1 MLNDVTEIPPHPF
14 TIAGLEARR
23 DHGFSPV
30 WNAILHYPIVENPA
44 NARLW
49 SLHGGVRWFGGF
61 NVLYN
66 RPCYDEIT
74 QKISSP
80 VTRALV
86 LGTPGIGKTLYL
98 QAFLVHLVRRA
109 KEEGRD
115 PPTIHYVHAK
125 SKDSIQTLSFLPD
138 GSVVDVSMVPGG
150 PNPDYVLS
158 DSVDL
163 SYAYGTI
170 LNLEVAADEV
180 DVVESNHRSFQ
191 KRVMEAGMAGR
202 QLVMPVFS
210 FEELQSIQPADMDSL
225 VAKFRYDVFGGSA
238 RNFIAVRKR
247 SCTVLP
253 VVDKTLTSMF
263 PDVKKKNREAWN
275 SVARQVS
282 EELMKSAIDDKRA
295 TTNSMMRHV
304 PTGGSE
310 MWASTFMECLAAAI
324 RDDRAPVRRK

>member
-1 MLNDVTEIPPHPF
+1 M
-14 TIAGLEARR
+14 
-23 DHGFSPV
+23 
-30 WNAILHYPIVENPA
+30 HYPIVENPA
-44 NARLW
+44 NSRLW

-115 PPTIHYVHAK
+115 PPTIHYVHK
-125 SKDSIQTLSFLPD
+125 KNKDSIQTLSFLPD
-138 GSVVDVSMVPGG
+138 GSVVDVSIVPGG

-163 SYAYGTI
+163 SYAYGNV

-180 DVVESNHRSFQ
+180 DMIESNHRSFQ
-191 KRVMEAGMAGR
+191 KRVMEAGNAGR

-210 FEELQSIQPADMDSL
+210 FEELQSIQPADMDD
-225 VAKFRYDVFGGSA
+225 VYAQFRYDVFGGSA
-238 RNFIAVRKR
+238 RNFLAMQPPING
-247 SCTVLP
+247 VLP
-253 VVDKTLTSMF
+253 VVGKTLTSMF
-263 PDVKKKNREAWN
+263 PDVKKKN
-275 SVARQVS
+275 
-282 EELMKSAIDDKRA
+282 
-295 TTNSMMRHV
+295 
-304 PTGGSE
+304 
-310 MWASTFMECLAAAI
+310 
-324 RDDRAPVRRK
+324 